1 MCNTLSV
8 TLPIKT
14 RSIPLAS
21 VGGHYHQVMLFG
33 CLQDDRNRMLRDN
46 HSAGANPLGFCFCR
60 YSAQD
65 LPGLGLILVHLL
77 L

>member
-1 MCNTLSV
+1 VQHFISYAAHQDPV
-8 TLPIKT
+8 YAF
-14 RSIPLAS
+14 AS

-33 CLQDDRNRMLRDN
+33 CLQDGRNWMLLDN